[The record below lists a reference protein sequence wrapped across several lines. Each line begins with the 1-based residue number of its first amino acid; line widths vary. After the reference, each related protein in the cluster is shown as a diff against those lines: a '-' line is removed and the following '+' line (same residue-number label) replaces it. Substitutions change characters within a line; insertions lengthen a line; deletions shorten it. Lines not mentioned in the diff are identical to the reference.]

1 MKKIGTL
8 VFAFV
13 FLAFFSSN
21 LLAGDNADFKF
32 IGFSEDGKFLAF
44 EESGEWDGAGGEY
57 ATTYFINVEKN
68 TFAAAPAVY
77 EWGSDGEKESLRMPR
92 LTRYKRSV
100 AANLKKFRIERGNLG
115 KLVAAHL
122 LGDHSFD
129 KSVLRDTYYYEKDGT
144 AKNKMVPFYEGDFLS
159 PDYDPSRIVFTT
171 IEYPVN
177 PPNEQYYEL
186 NLNMTPTKL
195 KCQQYPGDA
204 ESAAE
209 GIELTIKANI
219 NHGDLPIQIL
229 QKDKIIPANR
239 QCPSSYS
246 IEQVWFYEGKI
257 AVFLN
262 YYKRG
267 FEGDDMRYMVVTG
280 NLEEE

>member
-1 MKKIGTL
+1 MKKIYRL
-8 VFAFV
+8 IFACLI
-13 FLAFFSSN
+13 LAISAAN
-21 LLAGDNADFKF
+21 LLAGDNANFKF
-32 IGFSEDGKFLAF
+32 IGFSEDGRFLAF

-68 TFAAAPAVY
+68 AFAAAPSVY
-77 EWGSDGEKESLRMPR
+77 EWGSDAEKESLRQPR
-92 LTRYKRSV
+92 LTRYKKSV

-122 LGDHSFD
+122 PGDHSFD
-129 KSVLRDTYYYEKDGT
+129 KPVLRETYYYDKDGK
-144 AKNKMVPFYEGDFLS
+144 AKNKMVPFYEGESLS
-159 PDYDPSRIVFTT
+159 PDYDATKIVFTT

-177 PPNEQYYEL
+177 PPNEEYYEL
-186 NLNMTPTKL
+186 KLNNTATKL
-195 KCQQYPGDA
+195 KCQQYSGDTG
-204 ESAAE
+204 SVAE
-209 GIELTIKANI
+209 GIELTVKPNI
-219 NHGDLPIQIL
+219 NHGDFPLQIL
-229 QKDKIIPANR
+229 QKDKVIPASR

-246 IEQVWFYEGKI
+246 IEQVWHYDGKI

-280 NLEEE
+280 KLGN